1 MHAIAVIF
9 FQNAHRG
16 LARTAATSS
25 MFKPIRGETV
35 VFVAT
40 LIQHAI
46 GEYSAGTK
54 MIDKIHFPTI
64 IGELRPTIS
73 MLMYQSVTER

>member
-1 MHAIAVIF
+1 MDVIAMLF
-9 FQNAHRG
+9 FQNTDRG

-25 MFKPIRGETV
+25 MFKPIHEKTV

-46 GEYSAGTK
+46 EEYSAGTK
-54 MIDKIHFPTI
+54 IINKIHLPTT
-64 IGELRPTIS
+64 IGELQPTIS
-73 MLMYQSVTER
+73 MLMYQSVTE